1 MILDEKELIKKSI
14 IKLTREGK
22 LGKLSEKEIPKEIP
36 FQYVIQYGNSTS
48 IAFPIAKRIG
58 SSPQEVAIR
67 IAHTAGDLGGGVKVE
82 PVNGYINFPIPQER
96 LIEELQK
103 VAKEKEKY
111 GASDLLKGK
120 KIMIEFTDPNP
131 FKEFHVGHLYSNAV
145 GESIARLLEANGAK
159 LKRANYQGDVG
170 LHVAKAIW
178 GMQKSMAERDMQ
190 LADLEKR
197 PLEERVQFLGA
208 AYAAGAKAYEE
219 SEQARLD
226 SSARQAKKEIEEL
239 NKKIFAK
246 SKDIKE
252 LYEKGRKWSLEKFE
266 ELYRRLGT
274 KFDYYYF
281 ERDAGERGLDIVR
294 KNISKGIFQESEGA
308 VIFPGEKYGLHN
320 RVFINSQGLPTYEA
334 KELGLAP
341 AKYKDFKYDRSIIV
355 TGNEIVE
362 YFKVLI
368 AALKQIYP
376 ELGEKTVHLSHGMVR
391 LPEGK
396 ISSRK
401 GSVITG
407 EALLDE
413 VKERARKFT
422 QTPEVDLSAREKE
435 EVAEKVAM
443 AAVKYSLL
451 RVALGKDIIFDF
463 EKSLS
468 LEGDS
473 GPYLLYTFARC
484 RSILRKARNP
494 KFPAKGGSASGGKIQ
509 NLAKEELDVLRTA
522 YKFPEV
528 VSQSAEHYAPNLLCS
543 FAFDLAQAYNAFYN
557 AHRVLEADTPEQKR
571 FRLLLTAAT
580 AQLLQNALR
589 LLGIQTTERM

>member
-1 MILDEKELIKKSI
+1 MNFFLSKECL
-14 IKLTREGK
+14 L
-22 LGKLSEKEIPKEIP
+22 
-36 FQYVIQYGNSTS
+36 
-48 IAFPIAKRIG
+48 
-58 SSPQEVAIR
+58 QE
-67 IAHTAGDLGGGVKVE
+67 L
-82 PVNGYINFPIPQER
+82 ER
-96 LIEELQK
+96 
-103 VAKEKEKY
+103 VVKEKEKY
-111 GASDLLKGK
+111 GASDLLAGK
-120 KIMIEFTDPNP
+120 RVMIEFTDPNP
-131 FKEFHVGHLYSNAV
+131 FKEFHIGHLYSNAV
-145 GESIARLLEANGAK
+145 GESIARLLGANGAQ

-178 GMQKSMAERDMQ
+178 GMKQ
-190 LADLEKR
+190 LSHKMPKESDSLSVKAR
-197 PLEERVQFLGA
+197 WLGMC
-208 AYAAGAKAYEE
+208 YAAGALAYEE
-219 SEQARLD
+219 DER
-226 SSARQAKKEIEEL
+226 ARQEIGEL

-246 SKDIKE
+246 DKEIKE
-252 LYEKGRKWSLEKFE
+252 LYKKGRKWSLERFE
-266 ELYRRLGT
+266 ESYRRLGT

-294 KNISKGIFQESEGA
+294 QNIPKGIFQESEGA
-308 VIFPGEKYGLHN
+308 VIFLGEKYGLHN

-341 AKYKDFKYDRSIIV
+341 TKYKDFKYDRSIIV

-401 GSVITG
+401 GNVITG
-407 EALLDE
+407 EGLLDE
-413 VKERARKFT
+413 VKERAHKLAAGS
-422 QTPEVDLSAREKE
+422 EAVLSAREKE
-435 EVAEKVAM
+435 EVAEKVAV

-473 GPYLLYTFARC
+473 GPYLLYTYARC
-484 RSILRKARNP
+484 KSIVRKSKIKNQKLKLQINP
-494 KFPAKGGSASGGKIQ
+494 Q
-509 NLAKEELDVLRTA
+509 NLSKEELDILRTA

-528 VSQSAEHYAPNLLCS
+528 VRQAAEKYAPNLLCS
-543 FAFDLAQAYNAFYN
+543 FTFDLAQKYNAFYN
-557 AHRVLEADTPEQKR
+557 AHRVLEADTKEQKE
-571 FRLLLTAAT
+571 FRLLLTAST
-580 AQLLQNALR
+580 AQLLQNCLH
-589 LLGIQTTERM
+589 LLGIQILEKM